1 MDVSQSEDTRGHYYP
16 RTSHGRTAVPMRAPS
31 SKGSEG
37 RHLLAMTVNAAVE
50 SATAAGNLDKALA
63 IQQMYEKS
71 LSDSVLAGL
80 MDAVLAHKATQEQ
93 VLQFRAVMKRFREMN
108 AKFAKP
114 VEPDEAE
121 VAAALERGRVGSML
135 NPVLVDDL
143 QSRQATPEPHHVE
156 VVEIDS
162 SDSDTADELNHGPG
176 ERSGS
181 SESESSSDDGS
192 GMGVEMSGSEKGG
205 RRNLVRGQSSE
216 RQDDETDSDTTAP
229 SSPRMGVFHDYRE
242 VGVTGYSYDARRGE
256 PLRPRIGSRAPKEPE
271 PYKNRYGLRDRPKAQ
286 ASSLGSEDWALRPP
300 KAVHWST
307 AGSDSSHGDSLKRK
321 RTDTELLQHQ
331 AMLAPSRA
339 AVKNTQRVEISTPLA
354 GNIKALKAKLGS
366 VPNSKT
372 IPGRHILSIVVD
384 GCMRRSGAEGNPAVG
399 EAIRMFYDE
408 SLSDPSLAEFLD
420 ELFAGKATTQQVHRF
435 QTYVRDHLRKAG
447 AEVVQPVKSP
457 VAANGV
463 QSPARSFTKLMTPD
477 GADGP
482 IPVIKTVGERDSLK
496 KLKEPEYEDTI
507 VVRQPPILNIEA
519 RPVKK
524 ATPNLSHSSTPPPEK
539 SGVADM
545 AVVGGGTSMPP
556 PGLSTGI
563 NCLPGFIN
571 NDLPL
576 PSFGFAHVQE
586 SSVRSLAKDP
596 PSKPPSVAPASEP
609 LMLVGSPHSH
619 PRARSSVDA
628 PPSSTT
634 STSTLVD
641 SDMVEG

>member
-1 MDVSQSEDTRGHYYP
+1 
-16 RTSHGRTAVPMRAPS
+16 MRAPS

-50 SATAAGNLDKALA
+50 SATATGNLDKALA
-63 IQQMYEKS
+63 IQQMYEQS
-71 LSDSVLAGL
+71 LSDPVLAGL

-93 VLQFRAVMKRFREMN
+93 VLHFRAVMKRFREIN
-108 AKFAKP
+108 ARFAKP

-121 VAAALERGRVGSML
+121 IAAALERGRVGSML

-143 QSRQATPEPHHVE
+143 QSRQATPEPHRE

-162 SDSDTADELNHGPG
+162 SDSGSPDDLHHGP
-176 ERSGS
+176 S
-181 SESESSSDDGS
+181 SESESSSDNDS
-192 GMGVEMSGSEKGG
+192 AMGVETSGSEKGG
-205 RRNLVRGQSSE
+205 RDLARDQSSE

-229 SSPRMGVFHDYRE
+229 SSPLSEVFHNYRE
-242 VGVTGYSYDARRGE
+242 TVSRGYSYDARRGE
-256 PLRPRIGSRAPKEPE
+256 PLRPRTGSRALREPE

-300 KAVHWST
+300 KTVHWT
-307 AGSDSSHGDSLKRK
+307 PTGSDSSHGDSLKRK
-321 RTDTELLQHQ
+321 RIDTELLQHQ
-331 AMLAPSRA
+331 AVLASGRA
-339 AVKNTQRVEISTPLA
+339 AARNAQRLEISTPLV

-420 ELFAGKATTQQVHRF
+420 ELFAGKATTQQVHQF

-447 AEVVQPVKSP
+447 AEVVPPVKSP
-457 VAANGV
+457 VVVNGV
-463 QSPARSFTKLMTPD
+463 QSPAGSFTKQPMTPD
-477 GADGP
+477 GTDKL

-496 KLKEPEYEDTI
+496 KLGEPEYEDTI
-507 VVRQPPILNIEA
+507 IVRQPPILNIED
-519 RPVKK
+519 RPVRK
-524 ATPNLSHSSTPPPEK
+524 ATPDVGRSSTPPPAK
-539 SGVADM
+539 SGVADT
-545 AVVGGGTSMPP
+545 ADVGDGTSMPP
-556 PGLSTGI
+556 PGLATGI
-563 NCLPGFIN
+563 NNCLSDSSNGDASI
-571 NDLPL
+571 
-576 PSFGFAHVQE
+576 PSFSFEHVTEE
-586 SSVRSLAKDP
+586 SSVRSLADDGP
-596 PSKPPSVAPASEP
+596 PSEAPLVTAGSEP
-609 LMLVGSPHSH
+609 LMLIGSPH
-619 PRARSSVDA
+619 PRPCAGSSLDA
-628 PPSSTT
+628 PPSSTG

>member
-50 SATAAGNLDKALA
+50 SATATGNLDKALA
-63 IQQMYEKS
+63 IQQMYEQS
-71 LSDSVLAGL
+71 LSDPVLAGL

-93 VLQFRAVMKRFREMN
+93 ILQFRAVMKRFREIN
-108 AKFAKP
+108 ARFAKP

-162 SDSDTADELNHGPG
+162 SDSDTADELHHGPG

-181 SESESSSDDGS
+181 SESESSSDDDS
-192 GMGVEMSGSEKGG
+192 AMGVETSGSEKGG
-205 RRNLVRGQSSE
+205 RNLVRGQSSE

-256 PLRPRIGSRAPKEPE
+256 PLRPRTGSRTPKEPE

-321 RTDTELLQHQ
+321 RMDTELLQHQ
-331 AMLAPSRA
+331 AVLAPSRT

-447 AEVVQPVKSP
+447 AAVVQPVKSP

-463 QSPARSFTKLMTPD
+463 QSPAGSFTKMTTPD
-477 GADGP
+477 GTDGP

-507 VVRQPPILNIEA
+507 IVRQPPILNIEA

-524 ATPNLSHSSTPPPEK
+524 ATPDLSHSSTPPPEK
-539 SGVADM
+539 SGVADTA
-545 AVVGGGTSMPP
+545 AVADGTPMPP
-556 PGLSTGI
+556 SGLFTGI
-563 NCLPGFIN
+563 GCLPGFS
-571 NDLPL
+571 NDDPPL
-576 PSFGFAHVQE
+576 PSFGFAHVQI
-586 SSVRSLAKDP
+586 SSIRSLSSDP
-596 PSKPPSVAPASEP
+596 PSKPPSVAPANEP
-609 LMLVGSPHSH
+609 LMLIGSLHPH
-619 PRARSSVDA
+619 PCAGSSLDA